1 MSNLL
6 ESILRVG
13 MTVFIVGPLTA
24 WVARRGAR
32 ERSEATD
39 SLDCFTVRM
48 PAAIRTIIACCAVAF
63 ELLMLGVYVWQGVSL
78 GEWDHELVWFG
89 HAMAL
94 AGMAIWALLS
104 IPRIDV
110 DGGRILS
117 RNAFGIRKET
127 TFGNI
132 TRATLHAQMMRIDL
146 FEGDRKFCSISL
158 EGVCSLNLL
167 ARLEEEGIEV
177 SDAVDGPMTK
187 AGLCWSAIKPLT
199 IVFNGMA
206 LVFSLV
212 LAFMAVFTDEGARL
226 LVLIPFLF
234 LFIGGFLPLLM
245 LGMPARGILEIGRQ
259 ERALGFSFS
268 DEMAARGA
276 TGTELEDDD
285 WFVSISNARIV
296 AFRRDYLKKV
306 SAPEGSESGD
316 RCIVTTKDGRKIK
329 VYAAASTL
337 EGLRDWFRS
346 RPREK
351 NMMQRGEDVL
361 EAIG

>member
-259 ERALGFSFS
+259 ERALGFSF
-268 DEMAARGA
+268 
-276 TGTELEDDD
+276 TGTSLVDDD
-285 WFVSISNARIV
+285 WFIEISNARVV
-296 AFRRDYLKKV
+296 AFRRDYLKKIT
-306 SAPEGSESGD
+306 AHENSESGD
-316 RCIVTTKDGRKIK
+316 RCTVTTRGGRKIK
-329 VYAAASTL
+329 VYASGQHA
-337 EGLRDWFRS
+337 
-346 RPREK
+346 
-351 NMMQRGEDVL
+351 RGPAHVVQT
-361 EAIG
+361 G

>member
-1 MSNLL
+1 
-6 ESILRVG
+6 
-13 MTVFIVGPLTA
+13 
-24 WVARRGAR
+24 
-32 ERSEATD
+32 
-39 SLDCFTVRM
+39 
-48 PAAIRTIIACCAVAF
+48 
-63 ELLMLGVYVWQGVSL
+63 
-78 GEWDHELVWFG
+78 
-89 HAMAL
+89 MAL

-104 IPRIDV
+104 IPCIDV

-187 AGLCWSAIKPLT
+187 ARLCWTAIKPLT

-212 LAFMAVFTDEGARL
+212 IAFMAVFTEDGARL
-226 LVLIPFLF
+226 LLLVPFLF
-234 LFIGGFLPLLM
+234 LFIGGGFLPLLM

-259 ERALGFSFS
+259 ECELGFSFS
-268 DEMAARGA
+268 EEMASRGA
-276 TGTELEDDD
+276 TGTSLVDED
-285 WFVSISNARIV
+285 WFIEISKARVV
-296 AFRRDYLKKV
+296 AFRRDYLKKIT
-306 SAPEGSESGD
+306 AHENSESGD
-316 RCIVTTKDGRKIK
+316 RCTMTTRGGRKIK
-329 VYAAASTL
+329 VYAAGSTL
-337 EGLRDWFRS
+337 EDLRTWFKQGAKVRS
-346 RPREK
+346 TLDRA
-351 NMMQRGEDVL
+351 GDAL
-361 EAIG
+361 EATV

>member
-1 MSNLL
+1 
-6 ESILRVG
+6 
-13 MTVFIVGPLTA
+13 
-24 WVARRGAR
+24 
-32 ERSEATD
+32 
-39 SLDCFTVRM
+39 
-48 PAAIRTIIACCAVAF
+48 
-63 ELLMLGVYVWQGVSL
+63 
-78 GEWDHELVWFG
+78 
-89 HAMAL
+89 MAL

-104 IPRIDV
+104 ISCIDV

-187 AGLCWSAIKPLT
+187 ARLCWTAIKPLT

-212 LAFMAVFTDEGARL
+212 IAFMAVFTEDGARL
-226 LVLIPFLF
+226 LLLVPFLF
-234 LFIGGFLPLLM
+234 LFIGGGFLPLLM

-259 ERALGFSFS
+259 ECELGFSFS
-268 DEMAARGA
+268 EEMASRGA
-276 TGTELEDDD
+276 TGTSLVDDD
-285 WFVSISNARIV
+285 WFIEISKARVV
-296 AFRRDYLKKV
+296 AFRRDYLKKIT
-306 SAPEGSESGD
+306 AHENSESGD
-316 RCIVTTKDGRKIK
+316 RCTMTTRGGRKIK
-329 VYAAASTL
+329 VYAAGSTL
-337 EGLRDWFRS
+337 EDLRTWFKQAAKVRS
-346 RPREK
+346 TLDRA
-351 NMMQRGEDVL
+351 GDAL
-361 EAIG
+361 EATV